1 MKKQVFTVLI
11 LMVLAVT
18 LLYAQNKLVMGVYLY
33 DMGQKDYDELG
44 IKENYGVMIDVLV
57 KDGPADMAGLKP
69 EDVILKIDGEK
80 VRTTDQVSKMYYN
93 KKKGQKIDVE
103 VLRDGVK
110 KTFSVALKE
119 KEVNE
124 KPYMGVYLADLSK
137 VSYEKFEVS
146 EMRGTLIKKVVNE
159 SPADEAGLMSKDVLI
174 TFGGEK
180 IYSDNQLSRIL
191 KTYKIGDKVKLEVIR
206 EGKLEKLKITLG
218 DRDDEKKEIKIKS

>member
-146 EMRGTLIKKVVNE
+146 EMRGILIKKVVNE